1 MKSKQRNRRPRI
13 LVIGDAGVPTGFA
26 RVIEGIF
33 RPLAAKYDVHQLG
46 TNYQGDPHDYPW
58 KVYRASLGGDPWG
71 ANRIVSLIERLRPS
85 LIFLLNDIWV
95 LCHYLEALATMKD
108 HPPVIV
114 YCPIDGGPIEIEA
127 IAPLSRVARFVTYTA
142 FGKAQIEAAV
152 GAQREIDPEFKF
164 AEVQIIPHG
173 VDTDVF
179 FSLGE
184 PRAARREAR
193 RRILPHLTN
202 PDEYFIVLNANRNQP
217 RKRIDVT
224 LRGFALFAEDKPSTV
239 QLYLHM
245 GAEDVGWNVLQLARR
260 YGIEDRLIMSSLNPN
275 LGSVPSEEMNLIY
288 NACEVGLNTAA
299 AEGWGLVSFEH
310 AATGAAQIVPRHTA
324 CEELW
329 KGSAVL
335 LEPALD
341 FVYEKTLTVGW
352 LVTPESVASALEGL
366 YQDREVLETM
376 AAKAQTL
383 AHRPE
388 YRWEAISGRWDTVF
402 RGLL

>member
-1 MKSKQRNRRPRI
+1 MRSKQPNGWPRI
-13 LVIGDAGVPTGFA
+13 LVVGDAGVPTGFA

-33 RPLAAKYDVHQLG
+33 RPLAAKYEIHQLG

-71 ANRIVSLIERLRPS
+71 ANRLVSLIEQVRPN

-95 LCHYLEALATMKD
+95 LGHYMQALATMKH

-114 YCPIDGGPIEIEA
+114 YCPIDAGPIEIEA
-127 IAPLSRVARFVTYTA
+127 VAPLSRVARFVTYTA

-152 GAQREIDPEFKF
+152 AAQREVDPEFKF
-164 AEVQIIPHG
+164 ADIEIIPHG
-173 VDTDVF
+173 VDTKVF

-184 PRAARREAR
+184 AREARREAR
-193 RRILPHLTN
+193 RRILPHLTD
-202 PDEYFIVLNANRNQP
+202 PEDYFIVLNANRNQP

-224 LRGFALFAEDKPSTV
+224 LRGFALFAMDKPSTV

-245 GAEDVGWNVLQLARR
+245 GAEDIGWNVLLLARR
-260 YGIEDRLIMSSLNPN
+260 YGIEDRLILSSFNLN
-275 LGSVPSEEMNLIY
+275 LGSVLSEEMNLIY
-288 NACEVGLNTAA
+288 NACEVGINTAT

-310 AATGAAQIVPRHTA
+310 AATGAAQIVPRHSA

-329 KGSAVL
+329 KDSAVL

-366 YQDREVLETM
+366 YQDRKLLETM
-376 AAKAQTL
+376 SSKARAL
-383 AHRPE
+383 ARRPE
-388 YRWEAISGRWDTVF
+388 YRWKAISSRWDAVF